1 MKKTMKC
8 LVAVFVMALAFV
20 MTGTTAKAEETK
32 RLNDDLVLDLNV
44 TSEISNVGEGT
55 YTGGG
60 VTGLQQTAA
69 TLNSITISW
78 TPAAGVASYEICS
91 CDPTT
96 GMLTKIDQVAAN
108 VNTYTFSNLPN
119 DYGALIVVYGVDAQG
134 EKGLAKGQYGLV
146 AVYTQ
151 PTKIPKV
158 DYYNQAFAGKNKL
171 TVGWSASPIA
181 EGYDVVLYDRKG
193 KVKQKATLGWK
204 QNDVYGVYSTKFSKS
219 NTQNIYKVV
228 ITPYITI
235 KNGTEKVNGAKSTF
249 YAVPQ
254 ARRTSKDSDI
264 GINSF
269 NLKWK
274 KVNGATKYEVYVS
287 TKKTSGFKKVA
298 TVNKNK
304 TSYKITKYKGKTI
317 NTLNK
322 KYYIKLVTVA
332 KFGKKT
338 VKSKTNIVTSIYSY
352 YK

>member
-69 TLNSITISW
+69 TLNSVTISW
-78 TPAAGVASYEICS
+78 APAAGAVGYAVCDYSTGSLVLVAQVTETSYTFTNLAENTAALIIVMPV
-91 CDPTT
+91 D
-96 GMLTKIDQVAAN
+96 AAN
-108 VNTYTFSNLPN
+108 NL
-119 DYGALIVVYGVDAQG
+119 GAAS
-134 EKGLAKGQYGLV
+134 GQYGSV

-193 KVKQKATLGWK
+193 NVKQKATLGWK